1 MNNIEKYLDKQELK
15 YVLATAVS
23 GKPMYLKKELQQIKY
38 SFVTDVIKAT
48 KIQSQKYAKIVL
60 DNYINDT
67 GDTKSEL
74 VIIPL
79 LISYEL
85 INISN

>member
-1 MNNIEKYLDKQELK
+1 MNDIEKYLDKQELK

-23 GKPMYLKKELQQIKY
+23 GKPMYLKKELQQVRY
-38 SFVTDVIKAT
+38 SFVTDITKAT
-48 KIQSQKYAKIVL
+48 KTQSQKYAKIVL

-74 VIIPL
+74 IVVPL

-85 INISN
+85 INTSN